1 MLKYIRSLGAISK
14 IITLLFTVNVCFI
27 GCKSSSPAINA
38 PEKNELSKGHG
49 PRRIYVPEY
58 FVYRRGKY
66 QFVKGHYHWVL
77 FPKNYQKRAMRGY
90 TIKQETAANKH

>member
-1 MLKYIRSLGAISK
+1 MLKYICSLRTTLKVAIV
-14 IITLLFTVNVCFI
+14 IIINACLS
-27 GCKSSSPAINA
+27 GCKSSASGTNA

-49 PRRIYVPEY
+49 PKRIYVPEY

-77 FPKNYQKRAMRGY
+77 FPKNYQRRSMQGY
-90 TIKQETAANKH
+90 TIKQETASNKR